1 MRNSV
6 KLRITIW
13 YMISTALI
21 TVASVGLLFF
31 LSKNMTTRMMEE
43 RLKSGVAQAESAVLF
58 DKDGIRYSPSMEENK
73 DVDVLVYD
81 VEHQL
86 LLGEGDEKVID
97 LPFQFS
103 NYHFATVDGVKYMV
117 YDYLKESSHHPALC
131 YRSYVSLDSVQM
143 ADQIFLKS
151 GFILLP
157 VLVLIATLGGYWITK
172 RAFRPMEKI
181 QETAS
186 QIQNGTELDRRI
198 EVDSRYQDE
207 FYRLANT
214 FNEMLNKIQI
224 SFENEKQFSGDA
236 SHELRTPLAV
246 VRAVA
251 EEMESEL
258 AKGELMEQDL
268 LEHSTEV
275 ILEQVERMQ
284 HLVGQLLMLSRMEN
298 DKLGEQKEPVK
309 INELIEVIA
318 EEMREVAL
326 QQDIKIDT
334 NCEENCIVEGDQMLF
349 TRMLVNL
356 IDNGIHYGRNGGWI
370 HLSCEKKDGSIIIQ
384 VTDNGIGIR
393 QEQLDK
399 IWNRFYQVDQARSDE
414 NRGTGLGLY
423 MVRWIV
429 QKYRGEITV
438 SSVLGEGSCFRLS
451 FPQCS

>member
-1 MRNSV
+1 MKNSV
-6 KLRITIW
+6 KWRITIW

-31 LSKNMTTRMMEE
+31 LYKIMTSRMMEE

-58 DKDGIRYSPSMEENK
+58 DKDGIRFSPSMEDNK

-81 VEHQL
+81 VDHQL
-86 LLGEGDEKVID
+86 LLGEGDEEVVD
-97 LPFQFS
+97 LPFHFS
-103 NYHFATVDGVKYMV
+103 EYHFVTIDGVKYMV
-117 YDYLKESSHHPALC
+117 YDYLKESDHHPAVC

-143 ADQIFLKS
+143 ADQIFMKS

-157 VLVLIATLGGYWITK
+157 ILVLIATLGGYWITK

-181 QETAS
+181 QKTAS

-198 EVDSRYQDE
+198 EVDSRFQDE

-246 VRAVA
+246 IRAVA

-258 AKGELMEQDL
+258 AKGEQ
-268 LEHSTEV
+268 
-275 ILEQVERMQ
+275 
-284 HLVGQLLMLSRMEN
+284 MEN
-298 DKLGEQKEPVK
+298 DKLGEQKELVK
-309 INELIEVIA
+309 LHELIEVIA
-318 EEMREVAL
+318 EEMREVASREG
-326 QQDIKIDT
+326 ITIIT
-334 NCEENCIVEGDQMLF
+334 NCEEDCIVEGDQMLF

-356 IDNGIHYGRNGGWI
+356 MDNGIHYGKKGGWI
-370 HLSCEKKDGSIIIQ
+370 HLFCEKKEGSIIIR
-384 VTDNGIGIR
+384 VIDNGIGIR
-393 QEQLDK
+393 QEHLEK

-414 NRGTGLGLY
+414 KRGTGLGLY

-429 QKYRGEITV
+429 HKYHGEISV
-438 SSVLGEGSCFRLS
+438 SSVLGEGSCFQLS